1 MCYYKEKMKIVRLK
15 GIYIMADLF
24 PRTTVGGVSMPR
36 MLMGINWLF
45 GWSHTGPAADAGIK
59 AKYQKP
65 EDFLPVFQAY
75 LDRGIDA
82 IMGPLSNHPLGLS
95 AVRYAEEKLGKKIII
110 IDTPTLNVDDTPE
123 GRREAAEAV
132 KRSKDCGATFSLI
145 FHASAEALVNKN
157 KQEIPRLPDYLYMI
171 REQGLIPGLSAH
183 MPELI
188 TYSDANNY
196 DVETYIQIFNCMGFL
211 MQVEI
216 ESVARIIHNA
226 KKPVMTIKP
235 MAAGRCT
242 PYVGLTFA
250 WNAIRPCDMVTVGAG
265 SALEVEEDVEISLA
279 AIEHRFPNLGAR
291 SSPVKQSILG
301 HK

>member
-1 MCYYKEKMKIVRLK
+1 
-15 GIYIMADLF
+15 MADLF

-36 MLMGINWLF
+36 MIMGINWLL
-45 GWSHTGPAADAGIK
+45 GWSHTGAAADAGIRE
-59 AKYQKP
+59 KYQKP
-65 EDFLPVFQAY
+65 EDFLPVFKAY
-75 LDRGIDA
+75 LDRGVDA
-82 IMGPLSNHPLGLS
+82 IMGPLSRNELGLS
-95 AVRYAEEKLGKKIII
+95 AVKYAEQKLGKKIII
-110 IDTPTLNVDDTPE
+110 IDTPSLNVDDTPE
-123 GRREAAEAV
+123 ARREAEAAI
-132 KRSKDCGATFSLI
+132 KRSKESGATFSLV

-157 KQEIPRLPDYLYMI
+157 KREIPRLPDYLYMI

-183 MPELI
+183 MPELV
-188 TYSDANNY
+188 TYSDANGY

-242 PYVGLTFA
+242 PYVGLTFS

-279 AIEHRFPNLGAR
+279 ALEHRFPNLGAR
-291 SSPVKQSILG
+291 SSPVKQGILG